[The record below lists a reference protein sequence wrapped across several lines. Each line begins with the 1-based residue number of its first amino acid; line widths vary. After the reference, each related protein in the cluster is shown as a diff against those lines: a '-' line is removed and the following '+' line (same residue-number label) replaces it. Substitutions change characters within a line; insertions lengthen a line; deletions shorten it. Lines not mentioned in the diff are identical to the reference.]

1 MMDSVVSSVSL
12 QLNEESIITDK
23 TEILSDNE
31 LLATKTFMVIED
43 NDELKFNSESY
54 KFTKIIFQQSLK

>member
-1 MMDSVVSSVSL
+1 MMDSVVSSDSL

-54 KFTKIIFQQSLK
+54 KLIKIIFQQSLK

>member
-1 MMDSVVSSVSL
+1 MDSVVSSDSL

-54 KFTKIIFQQSLK
+54 KLIKIIFQQSLK